1 MLKNLNPITAARFG
15 RLLDE
20 REGLP
25 EGEDRPVEAGERLEL
40 LSCPGEVRLGPGRGM
55 AALCLC
61 REGQAGDMF
70 YLDKPVALK
79 PGTEFA
85 LLPLEEGSAVRLA
98 ADRPLERAGS
108 LPTAEPGLIRPT
120 IRVERILTL
129 FYQEKEPG
137 FFFPGERHRPYELI
151 YVDHGRLH
159 NVVGGRD
166 YALGQNQALIVPPDQ
181 WHMQYGEEGERV
193 GFITASFTCAG
204 PLPEEILL
212 RVLDR
217 DQTARELA
225 RALAAEEEREQPYR
239 GDLLVAVLQAM
250 LALWARRAA
259 GGGGGGC
266 RGSRHTARRVPDF
279 GPGHPICGGEH
290 PRQADGPIPGPPLQR
305 EHRLPLRPVPAPP
318 GDLPRRLH
326 YADKAGGEPRPDL
339 LGGRDHIPDR
349 PDPAVL
355 QRPALFRGLPPPLR
369 NPALGLRPGRPG
381 VETVNSQQDPDT
393 RFAKGELLAL
403 PKSGVSEALW
413 AAAIFPAVPAGKKRD
428 EVVLDFVSLCVLR
441 LTAAWP
447 GSPLS
452 PGPAPSLSVR

>member
-239 GDLLVAVLQAM
+239 GDLLVAVLQATTP
-250 LALWARRAA
+250 WGARR
-259 GGGGGGC
+259 GGGGGGGAFAPPATRRGEC
-266 RGSRHTARRVPDF
+266 RILDQAIQYVAESTHDRLTVQSLARRCNVST
-279 GPGHPICGGEH
+279 
-290 PRQADGPIPGPPLQR
+290 AYLS
-305 EHRLPLRPVPAPP
+305 
-318 GDLPRRLH
+318 
-326 YADKAGGEPRPDL
+326 
-339 LGGRDHIPDR
+339 
-349 PDPAVL
+349 
-355 QRPALFRGLPPPLR
+355 ALFRR
-369 NPALGLRPGRPG
+369 HLG
-381 VETVNSQQDPDT
+381 
-393 RFAKGELLAL
+393 
-403 PKSGVSEALW
+403 
-413 AAAIFPAVPAGKKRD
+413 I
-428 EVVLDFVSLCVLR
+428 
-441 LTAAWP
+441 
-447 GSPLS
+447 S
-452 PGPAPSLSVR
+452 PGAYIMRTKLEESRGLICSGAGTISQIAQTLRFSSVQHFSAAFRRRYGIPPSVYARGIRE